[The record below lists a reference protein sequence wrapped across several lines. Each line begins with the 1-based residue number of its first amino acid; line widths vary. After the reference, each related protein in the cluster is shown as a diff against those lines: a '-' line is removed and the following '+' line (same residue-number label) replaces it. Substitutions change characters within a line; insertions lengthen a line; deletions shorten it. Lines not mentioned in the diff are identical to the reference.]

1 MPHARHAAWRV
12 GGQLRCLIERPLWGD
27 PGTLRA
33 VLRNAAA
40 ELTRA
45 ERLIAGEDIG
55 EVHMSQ
61 HKDEEGAS
69 EEKGSTGGTEAA
81 VRSLSKR
88 HRLDVSYLG

>member
-1 MPHARHAAWRV
+1 MEHARHAAWRV

-45 ERLIAGEDIG
+45 ERLIAGEDVG

-61 HKDEEGAS
+61 YESENEGDLGAESAGPIENKRPRLEEG
-69 EEKGSTGGTEAA
+69 G
-81 VRSLSKR
+81 L
-88 HRLDVSYLG
+88 